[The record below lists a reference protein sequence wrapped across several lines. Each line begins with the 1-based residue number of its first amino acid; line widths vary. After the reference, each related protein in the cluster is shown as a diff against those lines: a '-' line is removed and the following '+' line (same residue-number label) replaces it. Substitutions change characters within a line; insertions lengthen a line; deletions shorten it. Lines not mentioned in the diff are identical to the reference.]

1 MYERLAWDSF
11 CKTGD
16 IESFLEYKKLSES
29 GYDSEDMKGEFLS
42 ESNKSQ
48 GNSNKG
54 NTI

>member
-1 MYERLAWDSF
+1 MYEKLAWNSF

-16 IESFLEYKKLSES
+16 IESFLEYKKLSET
-29 GYDSEDMKGEFLS
+29 GYSSENMKGEFSS
-42 ESNKSQ
+42 EFNKSQ

>member
-1 MYERLAWDSF
+1 MYEKLAWNSF

-16 IESFLEYKKLSES
+16 IESFLEYKKLSEA
-29 GYDSEDMKGEFLS
+29 GYSYENVKGEFLS
-42 ESNKSQ
+42 ESNKSK